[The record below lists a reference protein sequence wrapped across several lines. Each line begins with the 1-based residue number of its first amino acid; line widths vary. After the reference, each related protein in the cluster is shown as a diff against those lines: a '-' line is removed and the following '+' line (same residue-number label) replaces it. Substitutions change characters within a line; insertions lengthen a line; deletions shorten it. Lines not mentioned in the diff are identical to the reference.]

1 MLMLGIG
8 MSLEELH
15 LTAGTML
22 QLVCFTTWDNKF
34 MLAMDI
40 LMDADDADAPRHW
53 HLNGQDASA
62 FMMVEDDREVNGAGL
77 VAAFIDACCT
87 YALFTITYPLAMT
100 MDNTD
105 CWLGLQFALG
115 SKQCRLALSASVGA
129 ISKPRTNAQWRSLH
143 RDIIRSTLDVPALEW
158 VEDHP
163 LTPLLD
169 LEALD

>member
-1 MLMLGIG
+1 MLMLGTD
-8 MSLEELH
+8 MFLAERH
-15 LTAGTML
+15 LTEGTML

-40 LMDADDADAPRHW
+40 LMDADDSDAPHHW

-62 FMMVEDDREVNGAGL
+62 FVMVEDDREVNGAGL
-77 VAAFIDACCT
+77 VAAFVDACCT
-87 YALFTITYPLAMT
+87 RALFTVTDPLT
-100 MDNTD
+100 MSLDNAD

-115 SKQCRLALSASVGA
+115 SKQCRLALSASVGT
-129 ISKPRTNAQWRSLH
+129 ISKPRTSAQWRSLH
-143 RDIIRSTLDVPALEW
+143 RDIIRSTLDVPALAW

-163 LTPLLD
+163 LTPLVD